1 MSSQRNPSV
10 RFRKAG
16 SSLRLRSFTYFE
28 SIQRSFMANLPSTFV
43 DQYPLRPEEVHD
55 HLLNLLGLVLDSPA
69 RRHRDTDGG
78 CHPLAVGLWELRLAQ
93 VDSGSL
99 GKRCMAAGSYGYVIV
114 GAGSAGCVLANRLS
128 ADPAVA
134 CWRRAGR
141 TERGRSVYRWP
152 SPNCFRAATTRTTAR
167 PGSRSCRS
175 GRSIGRVQDPWR
187 LSSLIGRRAH
197 VGIALT
203 MTVGQNSAFLAAC
216 TELRPHR
223 LGELNEPDRSAP
235 SPVPSTAGCG
245 TGPRTGTCVPS
256 GGDPP
261 DRPPGAYAQRILL
274 DGCRATGVEYR
285 DGAGLNPASD
295 RLPRGDTQRRPLS

>member
-1 MSSQRNPSV
+1 MATSSWGPALRAVYWRTGCRPTP
-10 RFRKAG
+10 RLPAG
-16 SSLRLRSFTYFE
+16 
-28 SIQRSFMANLPSTFV
+28 
-43 DQYPLRPEEVHD
+43 
-55 HLLNLLGLVLDSPA
+55 
-69 RRHRDTDGG
+69 GG
-78 CHPLAVGLWELRLAQ
+78 R
-93 VDSGSL
+93 
-99 GKRCMAAGSYGYVIV
+99 AGP
-114 GAGSAGCVLANRLS
+114 SAG
-128 ADPAVA
+128 DPYTGGVHQ
-134 CWRRAGR
+134 
-141 TERGRSVYRWP
+141 TVS
-152 SPNCFRAATTRTTAR
+152 AATTRTTAR